1 MDSMNGSQS
10 DFRAPE
16 GFEPDLDSDADKLEI
31 VFAEAV
37 SIMRDLGEGFSS
49 HAKRLSTIN
58 SRLGEGRFH
67 LAVLGQF
74 KRGKSTLLNA
84 LVGYPLLPTS
94 VIPLTAIPT
103 FMEYGSEV
111 QIRIIYKN
119 GTPDQ
124 VIKDI
129 HPTEATSI
137 LEKFVT
143 EGANPKNELGVEQV
157 EISFPAQFLSQGV
170 ILIDTPG
177 IGSTLTHNT
186 EATLNFL
193 PQCDAALFVV
203 SADPPI
209 TEVEIQFLKSVK
221 EKIDKIF
228 FVLNKIDYLS
238 ESERDAS
245 LSFLKKTLAEEV
257 GYEGQLI
264 FCVSARNGLEAKIIA
279 DRELWADSGVGE
291 IESYLADFLA
301 ADKMNALCQ
310 ALKKQARNILE
321 DCVMRLAL
329 MVKSMNMPI
338 DDLEQRLAVFERELQ
353 IAENQ
358 RISSQDI
365 LSGHRKR
372 MLQKLEDDA
381 ESLRNR
387 STQSL
392 ERVVKVSMDAMKE
405 GDISE
410 DLILDSIAQEVRSFF
425 QEASEEIEQR
435 YGTTKGQTLHPIQ
448 LGMDELIESVRKTA
462 SQLFDIPHYAPHSC
476 KAFEIKKRPS
486 WVVRKRVPSL
496 PIIIQEENLDK
507 LLPRSIRW
515 SRLQKRLARQVYALV
530 RHNVENIRWATLQN
544 LNDTFQR
551 FGRILDERFR
561 DTIAATHGAIQAAY
575 IKRKEHSSSIED
587 NLQKFSKTIGRLE
600 RMIKRL
606 YIQTLT

>member
-1 MDSMNGSQS
+1 MDSVNGSQS
-10 DFRAPE
+10 EFKAPE
-16 GFEPDLDSDADKLEI
+16 GFEPELDSDADKLEI
-31 VFAEAV
+31 VFAQAV

-49 HAKRLSTIN
+49 HVQRLSTIK

-103 FMEYGSEV
+103 FMEYGPEV

-119 GTPDQ
+119 GKPDQ

-129 HPTEATSI
+129 HPTEATLI

-238 ESERDAS
+238 ESERYAS
-245 LSFLKKTLAEEV
+245 LSFLKKTLAEEA

-279 DRELWADSGVGE
+279 DRGLWADSGVGE
-291 IESYLADFLA
+291 IESYLTNFLA
-301 ADKMNALCQ
+301 ADKMNALRQ
-310 ALKKQARNILE
+310 ALKKKARNILE

-353 IAENQ
+353 IVENQ

-392 ERVVKVSMDAMKE
+392 ERVVKFSMDAMKE

-410 DLILDSIAQEVRSFF
+410 DLILDSIAQEGRSFF
-425 QEASEEIEQR
+425 QQASEEIEQR
-435 YGTTKGQTLHPIQ
+435 YGTTIGQTLHPIQ
-448 LGMDELIESVRKTA
+448 LSMDELIESVRKTA
-462 SQLFDIPHYAPHSC
+462 SQLFDIPYYAPDSC

-486 WVVRKRVPSL
+486 WVLRKRVPSL

-515 SRLQKRLARQVYALV
+515 ARLEKRLARQVYALV

-544 LNDTFQR
+544 LNDSFQR

-561 DTIAATHGAIQAAY
+561 DTIAATHGAMQAAY

-587 NLQKFSKTIGRLE
+587 NLKKFSKGIERLE
-600 RMIKRL
+600 RIIKRL
-606 YIQTLT
+606 YV

>member
-49 HAKRLSTIN
+49 HAKRLSTIK

-257 GYEGQLI
+257 GYEAQLI

-435 YGTTKGQTLHPIQ
+435 YGTTIGQTLHPIQ
-448 LGMDELIESVRKTA
+448 LSMDELIESVRKTA
-462 SQLFDIPHYAPHSC
+462 SQLFDIPYYAPHSC

-606 YIQTLT
+606 YVQTLT